1 MTSMPP
7 ADWYPDP
14 QDPGQLRYWDGQQWT
29 EHRSERQQPSV
40 HAAVPSVTPAAASDL
55 GEDRPATQSG
65 PGASRGAAPRQEK
78 SSTKVPLFGARKHA
92 QQTSE
97 ELERLRSEMERLGVL
112 DVAELRRERE
122 ELQAQVAQQRAAFEQ
137 ERSDLGSQ
145 LAELRRNVVLTQE
158 AEILQEVGIYDY
170 RHPLADSIAYKA
182 ELSRLQDRIKTL
194 AKQEDGAI
202 RGATQWQVNGSA
214 AQGRKMV
221 KDFSKLMLRAYNAE
235 ADNLVRGMKPY
246 KLDSAVDRLNKVVKT
261 IQNLGKTMSIEVT
274 EEYHRLRIRE
284 LELAA
289 DYQEMLAREK
299 EKEREE
305 RELLREQGK
314 VEQEIAREK
323 ERLEKERQHYRN
335 AIQTLLDKGDTEGA
349 ERMRAQLDDVE
360 KAIADVDYRAANAR
374 AGYVYVISNVGAFG
388 QRMIKVGMTRR
399 LEPRDRIR
407 ELSDASV
414 PFNFDIHALFFADDA
429 VGIEAEMHR
438 RLAAQRV
445 NKVNPRREF
454 FYATPADARD
464 LLAELAGELLEFEEF
479 PEAVEF
485 HQSQN
490 ALDGTERSDGGL
502 AVISMA

>member
-1 MTSMPP
+1 MTNLPP
-7 ADWYPDP
+7 AAWYTDP
-14 QDPGQLRYWDGQQWT
+14 HDPGQLRYWDGREWT
-29 EHRSERQQPSV
+29 EHRAPVQGP
-40 HAAVPSVTPAAASDL
+40 APDPAAASIAQPEAL
-55 GEDRPATQSG
+55 THPAPSTKPGE
-65 PGASRGAAPRQEK
+65 AAPQGAESRHVK
-78 SSTKVPLFGARKHA
+78 SSAKVPLFGARKHA

-97 ELERLRSEMERLGVL
+97 ELDRLRGEMQRLGVL
-112 DVAELRRERE
+112 DIAELRRERE
-122 ELQAQVAQQRAAFEQ
+122 ELQAQVAQHRAAFEQ
-137 ERSDLGSQ
+137 ERSTLSTQ
-145 LAELRRNVVLTQE
+145 LAELRHTVVLTQE
-158 AEILQEVGIYDY
+158 AEILQEVGIYEY

-182 ELSRLQDRIKTL
+182 ELSRLQDQIKTL
-194 AKQEDGAI
+194 AKQEGGAI
-202 RGATQWQVNGSA
+202 RGAAQWQVNGSA

-235 ADNLVRGMKPY
+235 ADNMVRGMKPY

-274 EEYHRLRIRE
+274 AEFHRLRIRE

-305 RELLREQGK
+305 RERLREQRK

-323 ERLEKERQHYRN
+323 ERLEKERTHYSN
-335 AIQTLLDKGDTEGA
+335 AIQALLAKGDTAGA
-349 ERMRAQLDDVE
+349 ERMRAQLVDVE

-388 QRMIKVGMTRR
+388 ERMVKVGMTRR

-438 RLAAQRV
+438 RLADRRV
-445 NKVNPRREF
+445 NKVNLRREF
-454 FYATPADARD
+454 FYATPAEARD

-485 HQSQN
+485 HQSRN
-490 ALDGTERSDGGL
+490 VNPATEPHERQLTESI
-502 AVISMA
+502 V